1 MTDLLIESQT
11 LHDRLRR
18 ALPTDVDYASARL
31 HDERSEHL
39 RVRRNELEPI
49 FNEFDTGLMISIWSK
64 GGLGYAATAD
74 LSDAGI
80 ASAVERARHWA
91 AITAG
96 AMVAATPPAD
106 HAVGSYRSPV
116 EVD

>member
-1 MTDLLIESQT
+1 MTDLLIESRT
-11 LHDRLRR
+11 MEDRLRR
-18 ALPTDVDYASARL
+18 ALPADVDYASARL

-49 FNEFDTGLMISIWSK
+49 FTEFDTGVMISIWDG

-74 LSDAGI
+74 LSDAGL

-91 AITAG
+91 SITAG
-96 AMVAATPPAD
+96 AMVMTTPPSD
-106 HAVGSYRSPV
+106 HATG
-116 EVD
+116 